1 MKLRQELTDY
11 LKANTSGFNSI
22 QEVFAEVEQEDNF
35 RFDSKRFPSLEIAEV
50 TTDTLQCLS
59 GKTSFHQCE
68 MILTVSV
75 LINEKNS
82 SSRNPAVQ
90 ARATADIREVDT
102 KATEI
107 ETLVDN
113 LTFDINSVYL
123 QSSQFAGIDEAVIDG
138 ENKKI
143 LQKVL
148 TFNCSYNA

>member
-11 LKANTSGFNSI
+11 LKANTTGFNSI
-22 QEVFAEVEQEDNF
+22 QEVFTEVENDENF
-35 RFDSKRFPSLEIAEV
+35 RFDARRFPTLEIAEV
-50 TTDTLQCLS
+50 NTDILQCIS
-59 GKTSFHQCE
+59 GKTSFHQCS
-68 MILTVSV
+68 MVITVSV

-82 SSRNPAVQ
+82 SSRNPLVR
-90 ARATADIREVDT
+90 ARATSDIREVDT
-102 KATEI
+102 KAAQI

-123 QSSQFAGIDEAVIDG
+123 QSSQFAGYEESVIDG